1 MRSSLI
7 QGKSLSNLKNF
18 STYAVGTLLQGISS
32 FLLLPLFAKYL
43 TPSEYGTYS
52 LVFMISTYLGS
63 FFYLGANS
71 SVTRFYFEEVNDLH
85 VKKVITNSGIIAAA
99 GIIAYF
105 LFAILFS
112 RMMAV
117 HLIKNE
123 ASTTLIKL
131 SIFSSIL
138 SIINTYFFTIL
149 RAKKMASKFLLAN
162 VASFLITIFTTLV
175 FFKYNMFED
184 KIYIPFIAS
193 ILGFLIS
200 NSFLFKW
207 FFRDFV
213 LDLIDRKIIIEYL
226 KFSFPIVLT
235 GFIYYLIDLA
245 DRLVLN
251 YYLDANL
258 VGIYSFGY
266 KIGMLIHLF
275 FIVPFGMVYHTLRME
290 MVNKKN
296 ETLFVSSIISF
307 FIITGLIIIIL
318 FLSNLNLF
326 YYLFFTKNGY
336 FESLKVVPFIML
348 GHLFYG
354 LVSILDHGIYLSKK
368 SFHYIWINILT
379 LVFNLA
385 LNFLFI
391 PIYGMMGA
399 AYATTITYLF
409 MALLILFVSS
419 RYFKFSIGYYKISM
433 IFLISTT
440 FIFSINFT
448 NSLMIKNTFG
458 DIFSYSI
465 KTTFISLLFILFIFK
480 IGYYKILRNI
490 KHLVK

>member
-1 MRSSLI
+1 LGTSLI
-7 QGKSLSNLKNF
+7 QGKVISNLKNF
-18 STYAVGTLLQGISS
+18 SSYAIGTLLQGISS
-32 FLLLPLFAKYL
+32 FILLPLFSKYL
-43 TPSEYGTYS
+43 TPTEYGTYS

-71 SVTRFYFEEVNDLH
+71 SVTRFYFEEKNELNI
-85 VKKVITNSGIIAAA
+85 KKVITNSGIIALA
-99 GIIAYF
+99 GIILYII
-105 LFAILFS
+105 FAMTCS
-112 RMMAV
+112 RIIAV

-149 RAKKMASKFLLAN
+149 RAKKMAIKFLVAN
-162 VASFLITIFTTLV
+162 AASFIITIFTTLI
-175 FFKYNMFED
+175 FFKYDIYKE
-184 KIYIPFIAS
+184 KIYIPFVAS
-193 ILGFLIS
+193 IVGFLIS
-200 NSFLFKW
+200 NSFLFKV
-207 FFRDFV
+207 FFRDFI
-213 LDLIDRKIIIEYL
+213 LNLIDRRIILEYL

-235 GFIYYLIDLA
+235 GVIYYFVDLA

-251 YYLDANL
+251 QYFSTKI

-290 MVNKKN
+290 MTNSIN
-296 ETLFVSSIISF
+296 ETSFVSSIVNF
-307 FIITGLIIIIL
+307 FIITGFIIIIL

-326 YYLFFTKNGY
+326 YYLFFTKNEY

-379 LVFNLA
+379 LIFNLA
-385 LNFLFI
+385 LNILFI
-391 PIYGMMGA
+391 PIYGMIGA

-419 RYFKFSIGYYKISM
+419 RYFKFNIDYYTISIISLISM
-433 IFLISTT
+433 M

-448 NSLMIKNTFG
+448 NLLKSYNSFG
-458 DIFSYSI
+458 DIISYSI
-465 KTTFISLLFILFIFK
+465 KTTIVSLAVIFFIFK
-480 IGYYKILRNI
+480 IGYYKTIINI
-490 KHLVK
+490 KYLIN